1 MQNLTNFARK
11 HPGKILRDLMSK
23 ECIMTVGA
31 FNGLVGRLLAKK
43 GFKACYLSGA
53 ALSGST
59 GQPDIGLL
67 SLNDFSKTI
76 TEIYMSSNLP
86 IIADADTGFGE
97 GEMCAKTVWEY
108 NRAGAAGLH
117 IEDQVFPKRC
127 GHLDGKNLVET
138 SDMVNKIRIAAKAR
152 DECSGGD
159 FIVCARTDARGV
171 YSMEEALTR
180 ADAYVKAGA
189 DMIFP
194 EGLNSEEEF
203 KHFSQE
209 IRKSHPNVYLLA
221 NMTEFGKTP
230 YIPFDNFANLGYN
243 IVIYP
248 VSTLRIAMKAIDEFL
263 ENLIEKGTVENSL
276 KKMQTRKELYE
287 LLNYSPGVEWI
298 YPSSKKSD
306 K

>member
-1 MQNLTNFARK
+1 MQNLSSFTRK
-11 HPGKILRDLMSK
+11 HPGRLLRELMSK

-31 FNGLVGRLLAKK
+31 FNGLGGRLLAKK

-76 TEIYMSSNLP
+76 TEIHMASNLP

-127 GHLDGKNLVET
+127 GHLDGKNLIET
-138 SDMVNKIRIAAKAR
+138 HDMVNKIRIAAQAR

-171 YSMEEALTR
+171 YSMDEALMR
-180 ADAYVKAGA
+180 ADAFVKAGA

-203 KHFSQE
+203 SHFSKE
-209 IRKSHPNVYLLA
+209 IRKSHPEVFLLA

-230 YIPFDNFANLGYN
+230 YIPFENFANLGYN

-248 VSTLRIAMKAIDEFL
+248 VTTMRIAMKAIDDFL
-263 ENLIEKGTVENSL
+263 NDLVEKGTVENSL

-287 LLNYSPGVEWI
+287 LLNYTPGKEWV
-298 YPSSKKSD
+298 YPNAKNSEK
-306 K
+306 